1 MFVSLQYENNF
12 HGYGHY
18 SCNFHCRL
26 FTKNNQVY
34 IDQQEYSNAT
44 IQTFQETGDA
54 LCTDEQGKPIIR
66 FFATSWCPHC
76 KWIKE
81 TYMGVMKKYI
91 DEGKVTAY
99 LWEVDTNDDLLRKG
113 DQPIPSSEEQIF
125 KRYNPKGSIPTF
137 IFGCTYYRVGN
148 GYEQQNN
155 LAAEGCRIPC
165 RHKRS
170 IGNIRTSRRACR

>member
-1 MFVSLQYENNF
+1 MAIILVIFIAGCSQ
-12 HGYGHY
+12 
-18 SCNFHCRL
+18 
-26 FTKNNQVY
+26 KNNQVY

-155 LAAEGCRIPC
+155 LAAEAAEF
-165 RHKRS
+165 HAV
-170 IGNIRTSRRACR
+170 IREVLATSGQAEEPADEETNT

>member
-1 MFVSLQYENNF
+1 MKTIFMVMAIILVIFIAGCSQ
-12 HGYGHY
+12 
-18 SCNFHCRL
+18 
-26 FTKNNQVY
+26 KNNQVY

-99 LWEVDTNDDLLRKG
+99 LWEVDAMT
-113 DQPIPSSEEQIF
+113 IF
-125 KRYNPKGSIPTF
+125 FEKEINHSIF
-137 IFGCTYYRVGN
+137 R
-148 GYEQQNN
+148 
-155 LAAEGCRIPC
+155 
-165 RHKRS
+165 
-170 IGNIRTSRRACR
+170 RTDFQEI